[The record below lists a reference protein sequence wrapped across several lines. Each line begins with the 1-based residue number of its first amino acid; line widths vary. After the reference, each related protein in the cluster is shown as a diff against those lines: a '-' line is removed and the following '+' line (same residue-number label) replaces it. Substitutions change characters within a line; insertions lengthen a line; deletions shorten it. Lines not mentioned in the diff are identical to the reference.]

1 MADADRNLNPG
12 NTSGDAV
19 SDVALGVAQNVSDP
33 DLARVVDAWPALPDA
48 IRRAVLALIGSAMR

>member
-1 MADADRNLNPG
+1 
-12 NTSGDAV
+12 
-19 SDVALGVAQNVSDP
+19 VSDP